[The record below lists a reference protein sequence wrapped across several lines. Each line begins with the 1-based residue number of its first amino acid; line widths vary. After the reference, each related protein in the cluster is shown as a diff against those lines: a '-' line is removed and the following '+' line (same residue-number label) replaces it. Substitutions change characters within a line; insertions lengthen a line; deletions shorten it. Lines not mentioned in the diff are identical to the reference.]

1 MSPTLPGSVDVDA
14 SLDTGHAL
22 APYGVPP
29 HLANQAFANGM
40 EAVVMKTL
48 GMNLSSITTSDNFPW
63 PAIQIRDYF
72 TDHFGEQAEQ
82 PVTPNVPAFLLPP
95 EQRVSP
101 QLVPAA
107 FRYRLSSLALAAPN
121 QACTVVRNLDWLT
134 SSFHL
139 SSSER
144 KVLLWT
150 YVVNCQKPSAIEGVM
165 SEIQFANA
173 EQAYAALSLL
183 LDEPESDVANCFVP
197 PCRLRGL
204 RLIESHPWRYPLTL
218 DSFFQ
223 STVNLSACLPISLSR
238 WQDIWIPRRSSS
250 RPSPLRD
257 SS

>member
-1 MSPTLPGSVDVDA
+1 VVWKADMSPTLPGSVDVDA
-14 SLDTGHAL
+14 KFDVSQSV
-22 APYGVPP
+22 APYCVPP
-29 HLANQAFANGM
+29 HPANQAFAKCM

-72 TDHFGEQAEQ
+72 SDHFGEQAEP

-101 QLVPAA
+101 QIIPAG
-107 FRYRLSSLALAAPN
+107 FRYRLSSLALAAPD
-121 QACTVVRNLDWLT
+121 QACTVVRNLDWLS
-134 SSFHL
+134 SSFPL
-139 SSSER
+139 SGAER

-150 YVVNCQKPSAIEGVM
+150 YVVNGQKPSVVEGLM

-173 EQAYAALSLL
+173 DQAYAALSLL
-183 LDEPESDVANCFVP
+183 LDEPESDVANCFGP
-197 PCRLRGL
+197 PCRLREL

-223 STVNLSACLPISLSR
+223 SNVNLSACLPINLKR
-238 WQDIWIPRRSSS
+238 WQDIWIP
-250 RPSPLRD
+250 
-257 SS
+257 

>member
-1 MSPTLPGSVDVDA
+1 VVWKAEMSPPPPDNVDVDA
-14 SLDTGHAL
+14 KFDVSQSV

-29 HLANQAFANGM
+29 HPANQAFAKGM

-48 GMNLSSITTSDNFPW
+48 GMNLSCITTSDNFPW
-63 PAIQIRDYF
+63 AAIQIRDYF
-72 TDHFGEQAEQ
+72 SDHFGE
-82 PVTPNVPAFLLPP
+82 PVNAPVMPNVPAFLLPP

-101 QLVPAA
+101 TIIPAA

-139 SSSER
+139 SRGER

-150 YVVNCQKPSAIEGVM
+150 YVVNCQKPSVVEGVM

-197 PCRLRGL
+197 PCRLREL
-204 RLIESHPWRYPLTL
+204 RLIESHPWRYPLNL

-223 STVNLSACLPISLSR
+223 SNVNLSACLPISLSR
-238 WQDIWIPRRSSS
+238 WQDIWIP
-250 RPSPLRD
+250 
-257 SS
+257 